1 MFITFIAFVV
11 VVGVVIFIHES
22 GHFLAA
28 RAVGARVEVFSLG
41 LPPRLVG
48 IKRGDTE
55 YRLGWIPLGGYVKIA
70 GMIDESMDDEG
81 VTGAPD
87 EFMSKSYPSKVFIL
101 IAGVLM
107 NFLLGFL
114 IYAFIVFV
122 EGDIKID
129 PSSSIGSLAEGY
141 PAQEAG
147 MLSGDRIISINS
159 KEISTWEDLTKII
172 HNRPGE
178 SLSISWV
185 HEADTV
191 TSAVVPRTETRQLE
205 DGERE
210 IGLIGITQNI
220 TYVKVPPAQAI
231 SKGAKL
237 TVTYLQMSVE
247 TVSKLVTGRASI
259 KEVTGIVGIVQYS
272 GQTARAGWV
281 SFLGFIGFISIS
293 IGFFN
298 ILPIPMLDGGHIV
311 MATIEVIIR
320 RNLSTKVKLI
330 IQQVGLA
337 LILVLMVVVTYHDVL
352 RIFIK

>member
-1 MFITFIAFVV
+1 
-11 VVGVVIFIHES
+11 
-22 GHFLAA
+22 
-28 RAVGARVEVFSLG
+28 
-41 LPPRLVG
+41 
-48 IKRGDTE
+48 
-55 YRLGWIPLGGYVKIA
+55 
-70 GMIDESMDDEG
+70 
-81 VTGAPD
+81 
-87 EFMSKSYPSKVFIL
+87 
-101 IAGVLM
+101 
-107 NFLLGFL
+107 
-114 IYAFIVFV
+114 
-122 EGDIKID
+122 
-129 PSSSIGSLAEGY
+129 
-141 PAQEAG
+141 
-147 MLSGDRIISINS
+147 
-159 KEISTWEDLTKII
+159 
-172 HNRPGE
+172 
-178 SLSISWV
+178 
-185 HEADTV
+185 
-191 TSAVVPRTETRQLE
+191 VVPRTETRQLE